1 MRPSMNKVA
10 HEKEG
15 DVTVIAI
22 FLHRIKRACYKLE
35 MVTVYA
41 YWNSKSGYCRATALS
56 AAW

>member
-1 MRPSMNKVA
+1 MNKIA

-15 DVTVIAI
+15 DVTVITI
-22 FLHRIKRACYKLE
+22 FLHRIKGAWHKLA

-41 YWNSKSGYCRATALS
+41 YRNSKSGYCRATAFS